1 MLKVGLTGGIGSG
14 KSTVSEIIRQK
25 DISVIDADIVS
36 REIYNI
42 YPEISEKIRYEFG
55 DQYFDE
61 NGNLLRRELGSYIF
75 KNRER
80 REALEAITL
89 PCIIKEIF
97 MRIDKLSNEGEKIV
111 VIDAP
116 TLIEVGLHKAM
127 DRNILVWA
135 DDETRIKRII
145 NRDLLSLEDISNR
158 INSQMVLDEKIKYV
172 DFVIDNGGKLE
183 DTRKQIEA
191 ILTTLNRFE
200 GEK

>member
-14 KSTVSEIIRQK
+14 KSTVSEIIIQK
-25 DISVIDADIVS
+25 SISVIDADIVS

-42 YPEISEKIRYEFG
+42 YPEVSQKIRYEFG

-61 NGNLLRRELGSYIF
+61 NGNLLRRELGNYIF
-75 KNRER
+75 KSRKR

-97 MRIDKLSNEGEKIV
+97 IRIDNLCSQGEKIA

-127 DRNILVWA
+127 DMNILVWA
-135 DDETRIKRII
+135 DEETRIRRIR
-145 NRDLLSLEDISNR
+145 NRDLLSRQDILNR
-158 INSQMVLDEKIKYV
+158 INSQMSLDEKIKYV

-183 DTRKQIEA
+183 DTRKQVEA
-191 ILTTLNRFE
+191 ILIKINE
-200 GEK
+200 